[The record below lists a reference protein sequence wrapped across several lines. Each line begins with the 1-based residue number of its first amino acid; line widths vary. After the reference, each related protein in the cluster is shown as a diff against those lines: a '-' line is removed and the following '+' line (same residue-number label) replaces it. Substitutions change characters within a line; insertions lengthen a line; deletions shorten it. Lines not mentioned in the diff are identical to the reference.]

1 MSKALG
7 NNPLFRSEPVVERE
21 EVAQIVE
28 PEETEELDEFITM
41 SFKVRRSYVHNLRNY
56 AYTNRLEIKEALDEV
71 LTKFFDSI
79 DLSALLDFPDR
90 PRKTRKRG

>member
-7 NNPLFRSEPVVERE
+7 KNPLFKSEPVVEQE
-21 EVAQIVE
+21 DVTQIGE
-28 PEETEELDEFITM
+28 PEKTEEPDDFITM

-56 AYTNRLEIKEALDEV
+56 AYTNRLEIKEALDEI

-79 DLSALLDFPDR
+79 DLSELLDFPDR

>member
-21 EVAQIVE
+21 EAAQIVE

-41 SFKVRRSYVHNLRNY
+41 IVSTYQRY
-56 AYTNRLEIKEALDEV
+56 
-71 LTKFFDSI
+71 
-79 DLSALLDFPDR
+79 
-90 PRKTRKRG
+90 

>member
-21 EVAQIVE
+21 ETAQTVE

-41 SFKVRRSYVHNLRNY
+41 SFKVRRSHCKTLRNY
-56 AYTNRLEIKEALDEV
+56 AYTNRLEIKEALDQI
-71 LTKFFDSI
+71 LTDFFDSI
-79 DLSALLDFPDR
+79 DLSSLLDFPEK
-90 PRKTRKRG
+90 PKKTRKRG